1 MRRASR
7 PIVALSTLLAA
18 LLLPSGAGGVDEQHE
33 VPNPCLTEAGA
44 KLRCPDLQMR
54 RPFDLWVEPA
64 AGGRVRLHASSA
76 IKSRGKGP
84 VEVRGHRTGKREM
97 EVRQHIHRVRGESLT
112 VEPGGEL
119 YFYFIPG
126 QGRYWKFHQ
135 AARFEIWSLDA
146 DRERK
151 RLMRIGPKLNYCLR
165 DLALTHSSPRTPKHR
180 VYPGCSQDPGKRA
193 VTLGTSVG
201 WSDIY
206 PSTYHEN
213 WIDVTGLRGCYAFVE
228 RADPKNHI
236 FESHEDNNEAQRVVR
251 LPFERGPG
259 RCP

>member
-1 MRRASR
+1 MRRARR
-7 PIVALSTLLAA
+7 PIVALSALLAA
-18 LLLPSGAGGVDEQHE
+18 LLLASGTGDADEQPE
-33 VPNPCLTEAGA
+33 APNPCLTEAA
-44 KLRCPDLQMR
+44 ANLRCPDLQMR
-54 RPFDLWVEPA
+54 RPFGLWIERT
-64 AGGRVRLHASSA
+64 AGGRRLLHASNA
-76 IKSRGKGP
+76 IKSRGNGP
-84 VEVRGHRTGKREM
+84 VEVRGHRTAKREM
-97 EVRQHIHRVRGESLT
+97 DARQHIHRKRGKSLV
-112 VEPGGEL
+112 VETGAEL

-135 AARFEIWSLDA
+135 AARFELWSLDA

-151 RLMRIGPKLNYCLR
+151 RLVRIGPKLNYCLR
-165 DLALTHSSPRTPKHR
+165 DLAFTNPSPRTPKRR
-180 VYPGCSQDPGKRA
+180 VYPGCNQDPTKRA

-236 FESHEDNNEAQRVVR
+236 FESHEDNNDSQRILR
-251 LPFERGPG
+251 FPFGSRKP
-259 RCP
+259 CH